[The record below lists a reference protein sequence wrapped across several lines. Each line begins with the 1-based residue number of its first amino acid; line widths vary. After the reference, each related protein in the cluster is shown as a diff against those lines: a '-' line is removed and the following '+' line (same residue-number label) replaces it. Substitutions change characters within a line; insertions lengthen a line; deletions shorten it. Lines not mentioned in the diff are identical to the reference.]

1 MHLLLLFLLYF
12 VVIVVVVELF
22 TGVRVVAVGVELN
35 PPSGQGLS
43 CRICVG
49 SLQVL

>member
-22 TGVRVVAVGVELN
+22 TGVRVVAVGVVLK
-35 PPSGQGLS
+35 SG
-43 CRICVG
+43 
-49 SLQVL
+49 